1 MPAQSFDSKAFLK
14 TLTHAPGV
22 YRMINDE
29 GVVLYVGKAKD
40 LKRRVSS
47 YFSRSH
53 NKRIHHMVSQ
63 IDHIEIIVTHT
74 EAEALLLEN
83 NLIKELSPRYNI
95 LLKDDK
101 SYPYLY
107 LSADEFPRLSFH
119 RGARKGKGRYFGPYP
134 SAGAVRETLHLLQK
148 LFPVR
153 QCENS
158 FYQNRSRPCLQY
170 QIKRCSGPCTDEV
183 TLEQYQ
189 QHVNDT
195 VLFLQGKT
203 SSVVEKLMQR
213 MDEASSAL
221 AFEEAAR
228 LRDQIAA
235 LRAVQEKQYV
245 SGESGDMDILACAYE
260 QGTTCIQQFFIRSG
274 RNLGNKH
281 YFPKAPSDATLESLM
296 SAFISRYY
304 IGHSGQG
311 QLIPNEILVTAMPD
325 DLELLQ
331 EVLSDQKG
339 RRVVIRKNV
348 RAERARW
355 LKMAE
360 RNAKITLQS
369 KLSGDAGQQKRLEAL
384 QEALQLES
392 LPERMECFDISH
404 TSGELTVASCVV
416 FNQEGP
422 LKQDYRRF
430 NIEGIKPGDDYAAM
444 SQVLERRYSRVK
456 SGDVPLPDIL
466 FIDGGKGQLNAADAI
481 LQELAISGVLLVGI
495 AKGPDRRPGME
506 QLFLLDQSQPIII
519 PDNSPALHLVQ
530 HIRDESHRFAITG
543 HRNRR
548 AKSRKNSTLQDIPG
562 VGPKRRQSLLK
573 YFGGLQQL
581 QKAGVEDIAK
591 VEGVSQQLAE
601 KIYETFH
608 GE

>member
-1 MPAQSFDSKAFLK
+1 MATFDSKAFLK

-22 YRMINDE
+22 YRMLNSE

-95 LLKDDK
+95 LLRDDK

-107 LSADEFPRLSFH
+107 LSADKFPRLSFH

-158 FYQNRSRPCLQY
+158 FFQNRSRPCLQY

-183 TLEQYQ
+183 TVKQDQ

-203 SSVVEKLMQR
+203 STVVEKLMQR

-260 QGTTCIQQFFIRSG
+260 QGTACIQQFFIRSG

-281 YFPKAPSDATLESLM
+281 YFPKAPADATVESLM

-304 IGHSGQG
+304 IGQSGQG
-311 QLIPNEILVTAMPD
+311 QLIP
-325 DLELLQ
+325 
-331 EVLSDQKG
+331 
-339 RRVVIRKNV
+339 
-348 RAERARW
+348 
-355 LKMAE
+355 
-360 RNAKITLQS
+360 
-369 KLSGDAGQQKRLEAL
+369 
-384 QEALQLES
+384 
-392 LPERMECFDISH
+392 
-404 TSGELTVASCVV
+404 
-416 FNQEGP
+416 
-422 LKQDYRRF
+422 
-430 NIEGIKPGDDYAAM
+430 
-444 SQVLERRYSRVK
+444 
-456 SGDVPLPDIL
+456 
-466 FIDGGKGQLNAADAI
+466 
-481 LQELAISGVLLVGI
+481 
-495 AKGPDRRPGME
+495 
-506 QLFLLDQSQPIII
+506 
-519 PDNSPALHLVQ
+519 
-530 HIRDESHRFAITG
+530 
-543 HRNRR
+543 
-548 AKSRKNSTLQDIPG
+548 
-562 VGPKRRQSLLK
+562 
-573 YFGGLQQL
+573 
-581 QKAGVEDIAK
+581 
-591 VEGVSQQLAE
+591 
-601 KIYETFH
+601 
-608 GE
+608 